1 MDLLTLWWELASF
14 SQIQI
19 LRRIQGVPILLLSVR
34 CVFVLTKYEY
44 WTNSFCRI
52 FVIALIVVTNYMPI
66 ADACS
71 FQNAITFWNLLFWLR
86 ASWMGLFPDFFTL
99 IRKVWWMP
107 YADFIVRYVHFHVPT
122 NYPFISCL
130 LTFSMLLSLAMS
142 ANRFTALYFSVR
154 INDEVGHASTQFV
167 TFKFIGLGSVH
178 HHLSTIYGHLLWS
191 GQLWTSHQRGR
202 IHPHNRCKW
211 KNQICISKHRLERE
225 CEKLSKLTL
234 NSHSILDWFVL
245 DVFSSIARCCFEHS
259 NSLKIHST
267 SQHEFS
273 EKECIWVRLSPQ
285 LWYNLNQVFQK
296 RALRCLFH

>member
-1 MDLLTLWWELASF
+1 MTMDGVYDGFTYF
-14 SQIQI
+14 MMGIGK
-19 LRRIQGVPILLLSVR
+19 RIQGVPILLLSVR

-154 INDEVGHASTQFV
+154 INDEVEFIPIIDASGKTRFAFQNIDLNGNIDLYWMCFQALLDAALNIATLSRFIRLRNMNSAKRSAFDISPLECGIALRQKISLEFWIQVLDASTLLPPVFIILLTKEIRN
-167 TFKFIGLGSVH
+167 TFI
-178 HHLSTIYGHLLWS
+178 
-191 GQLWTSHQRGR
+191 
-202 IHPHNRCKW
+202 
-211 KNQICISKHRLERE
+211 
-225 CEKLSKLTL
+225 
-234 NSHSILDWFVL
+234 
-245 DVFSSIARCCFEHS
+245 
-259 NSLKIHST
+259 
-267 SQHEFS
+267 
-273 EKECIWVRLSPQ
+273 
-285 LWYNLNQVFQK
+285 
-296 RALRCLFH
+296 